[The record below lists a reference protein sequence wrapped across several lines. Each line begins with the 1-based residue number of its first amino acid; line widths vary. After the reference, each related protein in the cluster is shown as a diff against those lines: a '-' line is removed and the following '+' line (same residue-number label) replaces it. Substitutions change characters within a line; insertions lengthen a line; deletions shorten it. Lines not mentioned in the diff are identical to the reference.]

1 MTLKDIGL
9 AGATLRQVDSSHRD
23 TERETDRVKN
33 QSNYKRAEGW
43 SSGRIKRRADHRK
56 IWHWRETL
64 DTFRRVF
71 LFCGQFPIY
80 DIPSTVPQGSVEKL
94 NKENWKSVT
103 RIFQSMWKTKVLN
116 LKISPFFFHVSYN
129 HKKYIILAYLRYF
142 LVFII
147 SFCRTFKSGWSVI
160 TIYERNDT
168 LHKFHCSVQ
177 SSNLTLVML
186 KHSRLKQLYFTRRG
200 ELYLF
205 ATIRTLFLYYL
216 AIFHNQRCNWK
227 FAKNKLINVHVQD
240 IPHLVGTL
248 AAI

>member
-103 RIFQSMWKTKVLN
+103 RIFQSLWKTKVLN
-116 LKISPFFFHVSYN
+116 LTISPFFFHVSYN
-129 HKKYIILAYLRYF
+129 HKKYIILACLRYF

-160 TIYERNDT
+160 TIYERNDLTIHYTSFIVLCKVRTWLLWCWNIVDSNNST
-168 LHKFHCSVQ
+168 LLDVVSFIYLQQ
-177 SSNLTLVML
+177 SEPYSSIIWRYFIINGAIENSL
-186 KHSRLKQLYFTRRG
+186 KT
-200 ELYLF
+200 
-205 ATIRTLFLYYL
+205 
-216 AIFHNQRCNWK
+216 N
-227 FAKNKLINVHVQD
+227 
-240 IPHLVGTL
+240 
-248 AAI
+248 